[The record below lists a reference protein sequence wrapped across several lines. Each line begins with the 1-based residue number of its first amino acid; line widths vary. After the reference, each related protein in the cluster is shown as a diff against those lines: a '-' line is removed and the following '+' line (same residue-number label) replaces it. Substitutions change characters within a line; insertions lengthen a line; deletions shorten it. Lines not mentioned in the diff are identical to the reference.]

1 MQNISLLEITLLPE
15 NELEDGEKESQK
27 SWVLVSHEISDQS
40 YHIKIIPMF
49 SYKIDQYILSPYEA
63 IADNDGQ
70 ANKIS
75 VHYWNGKLNFKNM
88 IIISPMSLRGHDLA
102 SYCMRE
108 IILWTKEKFPP
119 DTRIEGLSLHN
130 LGAEP
135 ENIVR
140 RNSFYIRHGFIIKD
154 SNKILKDND
163 LNIERGTLEGTVG
176 KMLIAE
182 LREEHIKVLNNQFRD
197 GLCELQKVFA
207 DRANEMFSEI
217 LRLNR
222 IVGNRYKREEKLTLV
237 KSKIFRNRL
246 YTIGTGIAIGFIIGV
261 FLKCGWY

>member
-27 SWVLVSHEISDQS
+27 GWVLVSHEISDQT

-63 IADNDGQ
+63 IKDNDGQ

-108 IILWTKEKFPP
+108 IILWAKEKFSS
-119 DTRIEGLSLHN
+119 DTRVEGLSLHN
-130 LGAEP
+130 LGAES
-135 ENIVR
+135 ENLLR

-176 KMLIAE
+176 GMLIAE
-182 LREEHIKVLNNQFRD
+182 LREDHIKKIDNQFRD
-197 GLCELQKVFA
+197 GLDELREVFA

-217 LRLNR
+217 SRLNR
-222 IVGNRYKREEKLTLV
+222 IVENRYKREDKYTLI
-237 KSKIFRNRL
+237 KSKILRNRL
-246 YTIGTGIAIGFIIGV
+246 YVICIGISIGLVIG
-261 FLKCGWY
+261 LYI